1 MCLSMGNSTG
11 DSPKFHARV
20 PRKKDLAPMTEF
32 NDHTILVA
40 GAKTAEVSRPSRPVI
55 GQTFDAVLFEM
66 DGTLID
72 STPAVR
78 RAWFAWCVERGLDPS
93 FLEGAHGQPGRD
105 IVASL
110 VPPEQFKA
118 AFERIQQIE
127 IAEVSDVTILPGA
140 AEALSA
146 IGENRKAIVT
156 SCTRPLAAA
165 RITASGL
172 TPPRVIV
179 TADDVTSGKPHP
191 EPFASGAQR
200 LGFDPGRCLVIED
213 APAGLR
219 SAHDAGCTTLAVAGT
234 HAAAEL
240 SADLVI
246 TSLAELE
253 FSATPE
259 GIHIA
264 RRAPAAESRP

>member
-1 MCLSMGNSTG
+1 MTQFDDRTSLVSGTDVSGT
-11 DSPKFHARV
+11 DSAGV
-20 PRKKDLAPMTEF
+20 PRPVRA
-32 NDHTILVA
+32 
-40 GAKTAEVSRPSRPVI
+40 VI
-55 GQTFDAVLFEM
+55 GQTFDAVLFDM

-78 RAWFAWCVERGLDPS
+78 RAWFTWCAERGLDPS
-93 FLEGAHGQPGRD
+93 FLEDAHGQPARD

-110 VPPEQFKA
+110 VPGEEFNA

-146 IGENRKAIVT
+146 IGDYRKAIVT

-165 RITASGL
+165 RIMASGL
-172 TPPRVIV
+172 LSPRVIV
-179 TADDVTSGKPHP
+179 TADDVVHGKPDP
-191 EPFASGAQR
+191 EPFASGAR
-200 LGFDPGRCLVIED
+200 WLGFDPGRCLVVED
-213 APAGLR
+213 APTGLR

-234 HAAAEL
+234 HAAAFL

-246 TSLAELE
+246 TSLDELE
-253 FSATPE
+253 FSTTAN
-259 GIHIA
+259 GIHIT
-264 RRAPAAESRP
+264 RRPAPPGC

>member
-1 MCLSMGNSTG
+1 MT
-11 DSPKFHARV
+11 
-20 PRKKDLAPMTEF
+20 RKKDAASMTQFTER
-32 NDHTILVA
+32 TILVS
-40 GAKTAEVSRPSRPVI
+40 GADTAEVSRPLRPVI
-55 GQTFDAVLFEM
+55 DQTFDAVLFDM

-78 RAWFAWCVERGLDPS
+78 RAWFAWCAERGLDPS

-110 VPPEQFKA
+110 VPPEEFDE

-156 SCTRPLAAA
+156 SCTRPLATA

-172 TPPRVIV
+172 VPPRVVV
-179 TADDVTSGKPHP
+179 TADDVVRGKPHP

-200 LGFDPGRCLVIED
+200 LGLDPARCLVIED
-213 APAGLR
+213 AAAGLR
-219 SAHDAGCTTLAVAGT
+219 SAQDAGCTTLAVAGT
-234 HAAAEL
+234 HVAADL

-246 TSLAELE
+246 NSLVELK
-253 FSATPE
+253 FLATAS
-259 GIHIA
+259 GIHVA
-264 RRAPAAESRP
+264 WRTS